1 MSYWYGKVVDI
12 YLKAGRMYG
21 LKYSGTIARLT
32 WKTRMLTCVGEYE
45 LILSDL
51 ITVVDMCCVE
61 DHATILPYNEGD
73 LVQPQIPIGTL
84 YNRWTIDIKFSRDYK
99 MVYTKAVNIHNSQI
113 ATKCACTQCDPAFHL
128 PMTLQ
133 RYCRTC
139 HQWFN
144 EECIATL
151 GRQLHKNVKAGLP
164 SLYCDINFDLE
175 FLSLLTLPI

>member
-61 DHATILPYNEGD
+61 GRSRNHPAIHEGD

-84 YNRWTIDIKFSRDYK
+84 YNRWTIDIKFSRDHK

-113 ATKCACTQCDPAFHL
+113 ATK
-128 PMTLQ
+128 
-133 RYCRTC
+133 TC